1 MHHNFLDTEECIK
14 SLINHIEPEGRFV
27 NFSGEFSPLCDAA
40 HEWYAHSFLTFR
52 LQYFSKSKR
61 KTNATEIRLVCN
73 KLSKYI

>member
-1 MHHNFLDTEECIK
+1 MYHNFLDTEECIK

-61 KTNATEIRLVCN
+61 LMQ
-73 KLSKYI
+73 LKYV